1 LNKGRSPATAE
12 GNKALIVRKGRA
24 TRLPCQ
30 LYRPV
35 STAVSIADSADP
47 LNRLGMGPIRI
58 AKRVFL
64 GLGLLCGLTVTVIF
78 GPMNS
83 LSNS

>member
-47 LNRLGMGPIRI
+47 L
-58 AKRVFL
+58 
-64 GLGLLCGLTVTVIF
+64 
-78 GPMNS
+78 
-83 LSNS
+83 